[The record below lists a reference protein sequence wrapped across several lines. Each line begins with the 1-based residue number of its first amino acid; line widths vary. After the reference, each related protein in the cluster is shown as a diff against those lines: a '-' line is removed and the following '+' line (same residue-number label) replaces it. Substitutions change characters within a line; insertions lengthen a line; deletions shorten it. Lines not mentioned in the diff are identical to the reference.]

1 MIGTTPYLHS
11 LNTLTLK
18 IQTVPPLSNCTAKT
32 RNQSRYSFGWQIWFE
47 HPMNWILQI
56 ISSGEL
62 LTLDLVRG
70 LQNLKKDIL
79 AEKRRKDEMNT
90 LKKNG
95 KNIKYL
101 KKQHK
106 HVSSL
111 GGFIAF
117 WRSVDPAK
125 TIKKVLFIQM
135 FSVPLFLPQ
144 GVADYILTLPSL
156 LKLGSPYQE
165 KMCLKLLKRG
175 SNANVK
181 VEVFKRETQ
190 DSDQEFEI
198 IHRESFPNVGAYY
211 IFLLNEA

>member
-1 MIGTTPYLHS
+1 M
-11 LNTLTLK
+11 K
-18 IQTVPPLSNCTAKT
+18 
-32 RNQSRYSFGWQIWFE
+32 F
-47 HPMNWILQI
+47 QI
-56 ISSGEL
+56 ISSGEH

-101 KKQHK
+101 EKQHK
-106 HVSSL
+106 HVASL

-135 FSVPLFLPQ
+135 FSVPLFLP
-144 GVADYILTLPSL
+144 
-156 LKLGSPYQE
+156 
-165 KMCLKLLKRG
+165 
-175 SNANVK
+175 
-181 VEVFKRETQ
+181 
-190 DSDQEFEI
+190 
-198 IHRESFPNVGAYY
+198 
-211 IFLLNEA
+211 

>member
-1 MIGTTPYLHS
+1 
-11 LNTLTLK
+11 
-18 IQTVPPLSNCTAKT
+18 
-32 RNQSRYSFGWQIWFE
+32 
-47 HPMNWILQI
+47 
-56 ISSGEL
+56 
-62 LTLDLVRG
+62 
-70 LQNLKKDIL
+70 
-79 AEKRRKDEMNT
+79 MNT

-135 FSVPLFLPQ
+135 FSVPLVLPQ
-144 GVADYILTLPSL
+144 GLADYILTLPSL

-165 KMCLKLLKRG
+165 KMCFKLLKRG

-211 IFLLNEA
+211 TFLLNEA